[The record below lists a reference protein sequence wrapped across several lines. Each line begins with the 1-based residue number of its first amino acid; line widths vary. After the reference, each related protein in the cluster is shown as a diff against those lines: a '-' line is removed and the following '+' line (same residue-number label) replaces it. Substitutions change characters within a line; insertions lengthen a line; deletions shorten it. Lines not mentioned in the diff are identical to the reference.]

1 VLSVCGLNGPP
12 SELGTGDLVMSTF
25 GLAVGSETM
34 MMLTMLGNGVK
45 FCNAT
50 SRGVDETSDI
60 VTPSGAHVQELVS
73 SVWMGKILPSDK
85 GGNSA
90 KQH

>member
-1 VLSVCGLNGPP
+1 VFAAENEDV
-12 SELGTGDLVMSTF
+12 E
-25 GLAVGSETM
+25 
-34 MMLTMLGNGVK
+34 
-45 FCNAT
+45 
-50 SRGVDETSDI
+50 ETSDG